1 MARISETMQRE
12 IDAAFAEAGAK
23 GAHGD
28 CVASCRADYEACVA
42 AGHSYCRSH
51 LEACINGCPNGLV
64 GGQEA
69 LQALL
74 DRLERIEAAAK

>member
-1 MARISETMQRE
+1 MAKISETMQHE

-28 CVASCRADYEACVA
+28 CVDACQQEYEACVA
-42 AGHSYCRSH
+42 GGFSNCRSK
-51 LEACINGCPNGLV
+51 LESCINGCPNGLV
-64 GGQEA
+64 GGPVA
-69 LQALL
+69 LKALL